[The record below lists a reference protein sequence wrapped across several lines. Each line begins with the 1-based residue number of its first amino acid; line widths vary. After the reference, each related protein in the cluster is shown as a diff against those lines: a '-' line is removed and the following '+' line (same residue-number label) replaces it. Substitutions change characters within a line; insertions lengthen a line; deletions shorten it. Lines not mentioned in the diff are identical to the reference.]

1 MSVYSNVQI
10 KQAIADGTIVCT
22 PLDER
27 NISEA
32 SIDFTLGHYFYK
44 QEFDERSRVYNP
56 FDEDDVA
63 RYFKGPLEAMPH
75 QEWCDRYGFKTFEN
89 IPLD

>member
-1 MSVYSNVQI
+1 MSVYSNRDI
-10 KQAIADGTIVCT
+10 KQAVRDGVIVSV
-22 PLDER
+22 PFNED

-44 QEFDERSRVYNP
+44 QEYDERSRVYNP
-56 FDEDDVA
+56 FDESDVA

-75 QEWCDRYGFKTFEN
+75 QESCARYGF
-89 IPLD
+89 